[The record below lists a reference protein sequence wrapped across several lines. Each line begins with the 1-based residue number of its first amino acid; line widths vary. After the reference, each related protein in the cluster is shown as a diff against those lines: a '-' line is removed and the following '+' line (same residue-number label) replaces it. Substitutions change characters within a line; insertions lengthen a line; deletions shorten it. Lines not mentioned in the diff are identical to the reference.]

1 MANAIMP
8 YIAKALSSKTLKTI
22 KQQSSRIRRVVTAQ
36 QPTLNVFIRIDDPY
50 SYLLVQVLPGFL
62 KRFNIKASFHTVL
75 EMDSE
80 MFPALDMWREYA
92 KKDAGYLAE
101 LYKLSAPASVP
112 TQVINNNVLSRDV
125 LEGAT
130 AQLLIAEQSDNFL
143 AQANTIFTNVW
154 QNTFKQ
160 QANTTELNQPPLKA
174 HLKSQLNNNQQLLKA
189 KGHYFGAM
197 IHFES
202 EWYWGLD
209 RLDHLE
215 QRLIALK
222 LAKNKQEEIHF
233 NLTYKNFCQPPLPI
247 TGELLTSFH
256 QNNLATQ
263 PLTMYWSARSPYSY
277 LGLERAV
284 KLANFYRI
292 PLNIKPVLPMMM
304 RGMNVPQTKKM
315 YIFFDTKREADKY
328 SLPYGFVADPLGAA
342 VERCYA
348 LLDYATR
355 ENKLIEFLLSFSR
368 GVNTQG
374 IRAETDRGLK
384 QIVERCNLDWL
395 TAKKQLN
402 NTHWKKQVDDNL
414 TEMFTLGCWGVPS
427 FRYGENSYWGQDR
440 LGIIEQAILK
450 NMNAF

>member
-1 MANAIMP
+1 
-8 YIAKALSSKTLKTI
+8 
-22 KQQSSRIRRVVTAQ
+22 
-36 QPTLNVFIRIDDPY
+36 
-50 SYLLVQVLPGFL
+50 
-62 KRFNIKASFHTVL
+62 
-75 EMDSE
+75 
-80 MFPALDMWREYA
+80 
-92 KKDAGYLAE
+92 
-101 LYKLSAPASVP
+101 
-112 TQVINNNVLSRDV
+112 
-125 LEGAT
+125 
-130 AQLLIAEQSDNFL
+130 
-143 AQANTIFTNVW
+143 
-154 QNTFKQ
+154 
-160 QANTTELNQPPLKA
+160 
-174 HLKSQLNNNQQLLKA
+174 
-189 KGHYFGAM
+189 
-197 IHFES
+197 
-202 EWYWGLD
+202 
-209 RLDHLE
+209 
-215 QRLIALK
+215 
-222 LAKNKQEEIHF
+222 
-233 NLTYKNFCQPPLPI
+233 
-247 TGELLTSFH
+247 
-256 QNNLATQ
+256 
-263 PLTMYWSARSPYSY
+263 MYWSARSPYSY

-374 IRAETDRGLK
+374 IRAEKDKGLK